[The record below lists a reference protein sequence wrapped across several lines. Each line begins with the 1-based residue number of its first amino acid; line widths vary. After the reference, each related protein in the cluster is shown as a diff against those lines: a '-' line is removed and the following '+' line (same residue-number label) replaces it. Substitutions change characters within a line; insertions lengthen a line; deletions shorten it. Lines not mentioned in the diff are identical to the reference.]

1 MKKLLLIFL
10 IPFVIK
16 AQLINLFSSSP
27 RTVITYADT
36 AQTFYVDATSGN
48 DSNDGL
54 TELTPWKTIS
64 KVNSSSLDSVST
76 ANGDTLS
83 SSADLKGNLLFTIEV
98 PSSFDGTEITIYTSR
113 DGSNF
118 KPVYNSD
125 NEILKVTVTAGR
137 KYYLIPA
144 NYYWIDRYIKIE
156 SNSAASGADKFYIT
170 KGKYFKT

>member
-1 MKKLLLIFL
+1 MKKIVVMLLLFSISLFAQQTYYDA
-10 IPFVIK
+10 IPV
-16 AQLINLFSSSP
+16 
-27 RTVITYADT
+27 
-36 AQTFYVDATSGN
+36 
-48 DSNDGL
+48 
-54 TELTPWKTIS
+54 
-64 KVNSSSLDSVST
+64 LDSVST

-113 DGSNF
+113 NSSNF

-137 KYYLIPA
+137 KYYLTPA
-144 NYYWIDRYIKIE
+144 NYYWVDRYIKIE